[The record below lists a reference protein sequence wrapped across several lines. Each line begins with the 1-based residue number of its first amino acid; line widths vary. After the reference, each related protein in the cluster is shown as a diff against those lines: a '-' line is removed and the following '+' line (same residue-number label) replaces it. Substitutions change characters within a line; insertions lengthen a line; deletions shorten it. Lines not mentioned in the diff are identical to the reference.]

1 MADDNMTA
9 RIEQVLA
16 RAAADNGFR
25 RGLLTEPR
33 KTLQTMSDY
42 VLPETLRVKFIEKGN
57 DCDVLF
63 VLPDP
68 SPTNELSAEEL
79 EAVAGGVGVSG
90 PTTIYDPTGG
100 YDWNG
105 E

>member
-1 MADDNMTA
+1 MANDNMTA
-9 RIEQVLA
+9 RIEEVLA
-16 RAAADNGFR
+16 RAATDGRFR
-25 RGLLTEPR
+25 KGLLKEPR

-42 VLPETLRVKFIEKGN
+42 GLPETLRVKFIEKGT
-57 DCDVLF
+57 DCDALF

-68 SPTNELSAEEL
+68 APVDELSPEEL

-100 YDWNG
+100 YDWGG